1 MWIEENSCGYR
12 MLPMGQPPVQ
22 ACRLTKLC
30 TRGEKC
36 MTVMMILE
44 SRLNNSKDL
53 KGKDF
58 RILCV

>member
-1 MWIEENSCGYR
+1 
-12 MLPMGQPPVQ
+12 MGQPPVQ

-30 TRGEKC
+30 TRGEEC